1 MRNFVMRRSTR
12 KKTAE
17 GKRSNGRGKRWIAPL
32 ILAFGVLLFSA
43 EAYAWGV
50 GMHMM
55 HGSTLLQN
63 LQWLAGSLVPVLRA
77 FPRDFLYGCVSADI
91 FIGKGSKYHADHCH
105 NWSTARR
112 LLQQADDPRLQSFAC
127 GYIAHLAA
135 DIIAHNVYVPNQL
148 YLTSSTTRLGHI
160 YWELRADE
168 FADQKYWKQV
178 LDILSGANDQS
189 DRFVQEIVKKDL
201 VSFDMKKKL
210 FTHAVKLYDLGKR
223 QQAVSLVSRNSRW
236 DVPQQYVQSLNR
248 KCLNLIVNVLNHPED
263 SICYRYDPIGSQRL
277 AEAKRLRQFSKRIH
291 RKEPTD
297 YIFDPPAEIESFFC
311 CHAHSDESAS
321 VGALRSD
328 SVGHIHLNR
337 EPLHPS

>member
-1 MRNFVMRRSTR
+1 MRNFDMRGSTR

-17 GKRSNGRGKRWIAPL
+17 GRGSSGRRKRWITPL
-32 ILAFGVLLFSA
+32 ILSFVVLLFSE
-43 EAYAWGV
+43 EAAHAWGV

-63 LQWLAGSLVPVLRA
+63 LQWLTGSLVQVLRA

-112 LLQQADDPRLQSFAC
+112 LLQQADDPSLQSFAC

-311 CHAHSDESAS
+311 CHAHSEVSSS
-321 VGALRSD
+321 VGTLRSE
-328 SVGHIHLNR
+328 SLGHIHLT
-337 EPLHPS
+337 

>member
-1 MRNFVMRRSTR
+1 MRSLMRSGTL
-12 KKTAE
+12 KKVGA
-17 GKRSNGRGKRWIAPL
+17 KRLNQRGENDSGRRWLVPL
-32 ILAFGVLLFSA
+32 VLAFVVLTVSD

-55 HGSTLLQN
+55 HGTTLLQN
-63 LQWLAGSLVPVLRA
+63 LQWLTGSLLPVLRA

-112 LLQQADDPRLQSFAC
+112 LLQQADDPHLQSFAC

-178 LDILSGANDQS
+178 LDILSGANDQN

-236 DVPQQYVQSLNR
+236 DVPQEYVQSLNR

-291 RKEPTD
+291 RKEPTE

-311 CHAHSDESAS
+311 CHAHSEERSTVSSVRSESF
-321 VGALRSD
+321 
-328 SVGHIHLNR
+328 GHIHLT
-337 EPLHPS
+337 

>member
-1 MRNFVMRRSTR
+1 MWIRNVT
-12 KKTAE
+12 K
-17 GKRSNGRGKRWIAPL
+17 NGRLENGERERLNKRGETRSGRRWIVPL
-32 ILAFGVLLFSA
+32 LSALAVLIFSNQ
-43 EAYAWGV
+43 AYAWGV

-55 HGSTLLQN
+55 HGTTLLQN
-63 LQWLAGSLVPVLRA
+63 LQWLTGSLLHVLRA

-178 LDILSGANDQS
+178 LDILSGMNDQN

-201 VSFDMKKKL
+201 ISFDMKKKL

-236 DVPQQYVQSLNR
+236 DVPQEYVQSLNR
-248 KCLNLIVNVLNHPED
+248 KCLNLIVNVLNHPDD

-291 RKEPTD
+291 RKEPTE
-297 YIFDPPAEIESFFC
+297 YIFDPPAEIENFFC
-311 CHAHSDESAS
+311 CHAHSEEPSS
-321 VGALRSD
+321 VSTLRSE
-328 SVGHIHLNR
+328 SFGHIHLT
-337 EPLHPS
+337 

>member
-1 MRNFVMRRSTR
+1 MRKFD
-12 KKTAE
+12 K
-17 GKRSNGRGKRWIAPL
+17 GKCLNGRGKTRPGKGWIAPL
-32 ILAFGVLLFSA
+32 MLAFGVLLFSNN
-43 EAYAWGV
+43 AYAWGV

-63 LQWLAGSLVPVLRA
+63 LQWLAGSVVQVLRA

-112 LLQQADDPRLQSFAC
+112 LLQQADDPRLQAFAC

-168 FADQKYWKQV
+168 FADQKYWKQL
-178 LDILSGANDQS
+178 LDIVSGANDQN
-189 DRFVQEIVKKDL
+189 DLFVQEIVKKDL
-201 VSFDMKKKL
+201 ISFDMKKKL
-210 FTHAVKLYDLGKR
+210 FTHAVKLYGLGKR

-236 DVPQQYVQSLNR
+236 DVPQEYVKSLNR
-248 KCLNLIVNVLNHPED
+248 KCLSLIVNVLNHPDD

-291 RKEPTD
+291 RKDPTE
-297 YIFDPPAEIESFFC
+297 YIFDPPAEIEGLFC
-311 CHAHSDESAS
+311 CHAHSEDAPS
-321 VGALRSD
+321 VGALD
-328 SVGHIHLNR
+328 SKSFGHIHLT
-337 EPLHPS
+337 

>member
-1 MRNFVMRRSTR
+1 MWMKKLVIQGLMRNVGDETRSSPPEKTR
-12 KKTAE
+12 SRK
-17 GKRSNGRGKRWIAPL
+17 GWIVAL
-32 ILAFGVLLFSA
+32 TLAFGVFLFSKD
-43 EAYAWGV
+43 AYAWGV

-55 HGSTLLQN
+55 HGSILLQN
-63 LQWLAGSLVPVLRA
+63 LQWVTGSVFQILRA

-112 LLQQADDPRLQSFAC
+112 LLQEADEPRLQAFAS

-168 FADQKYWKQV
+168 FADQRYWRDV
-178 LDILSGANDQS
+178 IDVLSGPNDPS

-201 VSFDMKKKL
+201 ISFDMKKKL

-236 DVPQQYVQSLNR
+236 DVPQNYVESLNR
-248 KCLNLIVNVLNHPED
+248 KCLSLIVNVLNHPDD
-263 SICYRYDPIGSQRL
+263 SVCYRYDPIGSQRL
-277 AEAKRLRQFSKRIH
+277 SEAKRLRQFSKRIH
-291 RKEPTD
+291 RKDPTE
-297 YIFDPPAEIESFFC
+297 YIFDPPVEVESLFC
-311 CHAHSDESAS
+311 CHAHSVEYSSVSPPRPAS
-321 VGALRSD
+321 L
-328 SVGHIHLNR
+328 GHVHLT
-337 EPLHPS
+337 

>member
-1 MRNFVMRRSTR
+1 MRNFDMRGPTR

-17 GKRSNGRGKRWIAPL
+17 GNRSSGRGKRWITPL
-32 ILAFGVLLFSA
+32 ILSFVVLLFSDEA
-43 EAYAWGV
+43 AYAWGV

-63 LQWLAGSLVPVLRA
+63 LQWLTGSLVQVLRA

-311 CHAHSDESAS
+311 CHAHSEVSSS
-321 VGALRSD
+321 VGTLRSE
-328 SVGHIHLNR
+328 SLGHIHLT
-337 EPLHPS
+337 